1 MAKFSCY
8 QTLKYSQLDNETPVV
23 INIKKEANIF
33 INNQYT
39 KSFYMYFHIE
49 FSQPFV
55 VVTKCRN
62 GR

>member
-8 QTLKYSQLDNETPVV
+8 QTLKYSHLDNETPVV

-33 INNQYT
+33 INNQCT
-39 KSFYMYFHIE
+39 KSFYVYFHTE

-55 VVTKCRN
+55 VLTKCRN

>member
-8 QTLKYSQLDNETPVV
+8 QTLKCSHLDNKIPVV

-33 INNQYT
+33 LNNQLT
-39 KSFYMYFHIE
+39 KSFYVYFHIE